1 MYLHEKSKI
10 LGLRGFWGGHQIDV
24 GNAAFRP
31 IDAYFI
37 LGISFWIF
45 ENENPITKIW
55 NEIPKFM

>member
-37 LGISFWIF
+37 LGISFWNF
-45 ENENPITKIW
+45 NHKDME
-55 NEIPKFM
+55 